1 MSVAL
6 LRDPS
11 KPHDILDDI
20 ESSYWSL
27 LYGALHK
34 FNHQRDFD
42 MEMFDEQKPD
52 KKDGKIVYVGGK
64 AKRDA
69 LGEMPNLV
77 SFNSVPLNTLIL
89 SMAEQF
95 HEYYTLEQSVR
106 NNKAKKLADT
116 QSEETGD
123 DDEPEATILREEP
136 LPPVSHSHTKQKVV
150 DDEKLEKQLE
160 ELRAK
165 LSQPSFWMAMFDH
178 VLEQKGW
185 KLDAADVDRYP
196 PCTAKQAAQN
206 TAKSQLTSHLTGEQL
221 ASQDEE
227 VFEHKLKVAEVAAMK
242 TAADI
247 GAQQEQENIDSDDD
261 DELESCINVED
272 LEERMDPMDA
282 EFRPVSIRDIGATQL
297 LASSSSSS
305 AVPSGTRRPPPA
317 SGMLTSPHHP
327 PPASDS
333 VFSIQSTSS
342 IRIKRSINE
351 IATDAGPS
359 EEPAE
364 VPPPAKKS
372 RSRSRHMPAP
382 TTRVTRS
389 SSRLAQ
395 PPQEA
400 VVAATI
406 TKGKGKGKES
416 RVRGAPRK
424 ARSGDF
430 SATTSRPRREGLRP
444 KTTSTHHD

>member
-6 LRDPS
+6 LRDPT
-11 KPHDILDDI
+11 KAHDILDDI

-52 KKDGKIVYVGGK
+52 KRDGKVVYIGGK
-64 AKRDA
+64 AKRNA

-77 SFNSVPLNTLIL
+77 SFSSVPLNTLIL
-89 SMAEQF
+89 NMAEQF

-106 NNKAKKLADT
+106 NNKAKKLADA
-116 QSEETGD
+116 QSEEAGD
-123 DDEPEATILREEP
+123 DDEPEATILREEL
-136 LPPVSHSHTKQKVV
+136 LPTVSPSHTKQKVV

-160 ELRAK
+160 ELHAK
-165 LSQPSFWMAMFDH
+165 LSQPSFWMAMFDD
-178 VLEQKGW
+178 VLGQKGW
-185 KLDAADVDRYP
+185 KFDATDVDRYP
-196 PCTAKQAAQN
+196 PRTAKQAARN

-221 ASQDEE
+221 ASQDEG
-227 VFEHKLKVAEVAAMK
+227 VFEHKLKIAAVAAMK

-247 GAQQEQENIDSDDD
+247 GAQQEQQNIDSDDD

-282 EFRPVSIRDIGATQL
+282 EFRPVSIRDTGTTQP
-297 LASSSSSS
+297 LASSSS
-305 AVPSGTRRPPPA
+305 AVLSGTRPRPA
-317 SGMLTSPHHP
+317 RAMLTSPHHP
-327 PPASDS
+327 PPASDT
-333 VFSIQSTSS
+333 VFSFQSMSS
-342 IRIKRSINE
+342 IRAKRSINE
-351 IATDAGPS
+351 IAMDAGPS
-359 EEPAE
+359 VESAE
-364 VPPPAKKS
+364 LPPPAKKS
-372 RSRSRHMPAP
+372 RSRSRQKPAP

-389 SSRLAQ
+389 SSKLSQ

-400 VVAATI
+400 AVAATV
-406 TKGKGKGKES
+406 TKEKGKAKAKES

-430 SATTSRPRREGLRP
+430 GATTSRSRREGLRP
-444 KTTSTHHD
+444 RTTSTYHD